1 MSMCMFFQRHYEAM
15 QSTLALATTST
26 VRCCDFGSPATELCS
41 GQAAASCVIPK
52 CPHADSKR
60 SQHCLAQAQTDMS
73 CKPLVTPCLWLRVL
87 PGKHP
92 AIIISIPRNPPGILR
107 SDLTASPGLDHL
119 LVKLAR
125 RSRWH
130 DGQLLGT
137 VDISLVSGIPNSFPS
152 FVGLAQAVH
161 HRALS
166 SEFRPEAKQLT
177 EPALCILMPAR

>member
-15 QSTLALATTST
+15 QSTLTLATTST
-26 VRCCDFGSPATELCS
+26 VRCCDFGSPATEVCS

-92 AIIISIPRNPPGILR
+92 AIIISIPRNPPVSSGRTSRPRLA
-107 SDLTASPGLDHL
+107 STTSWSSWLAVVGGTTGSFSAQLT
-119 LVKLAR
+119 
-125 RSRWH
+125 
-130 DGQLLGT
+130 
-137 VDISLVSGIPNSFPS
+137 SLSCPVFRIPFPS